1 MHIKYDVIFTIDVG
15 APTGAVQAVP
25 RGFCKRSSDRPF

>member
-1 MHIKYDVIFTIDVG
+1 MDVKYHVIFTFDVY

-25 RGFCKRSSDRPF
+25 RRFCKRSSDRPF